1 MIARTLFRCFPLQA
15 LSAAGFLV
23 LLVGFLSRYAFATT
37 LEQVDDRG
45 SVISLS
51 APPVRVVSLAPHLTE
66 ILFDIGAGQRLV
78 GVMAFSDFPE
88 QAKALPRVGNHSHL
102 NFEQILS
109 LQPDLILGWRGGNR
123 ESDLKVL
130 RDFGLKVFETDPRT
144 LEDVAALMR
153 RLGMILGV
161 PEAAE
166 DRARHFEEAVMRLRK
181 TRSNR
186 RPLRVF
192 YQVWDQPIYTL
203 NGDHV
208 VTQMIEGCG
217 GTNVFSAL
225 DALSP
230 VVSIEAVLDT
240 NPEVILGPRES
251 DQSASWMTRWESWP
265 QVKAVANKQVHSIPA
280 DLVARMGPRLVD
292 AMAAICGSLSTAR
305 SQYDG

>member
-23 LLVGFLSRYAFATT
+23 LLFGFLSRYAFATT

-45 SVISLS
+45 SVISIS

-144 LEDVAALMR
+144 LEDVAMLMR

>member
-1 MIARTLFRCFPLQA
+1 MIAGTLFRWFPLRA
-15 LSAAGFLV
+15 LYAAGFLV
-23 LLVGFLSRYAFATT
+23 LLFGFLSRYAFATT
-37 LEQVDDRG
+37 LEEVDDRG
-45 SVISLS
+45 SVISIS

-181 TRSNR
+181 TRSIR

-208 VTQMIEGCG
+208 ITQMIEGCG

-292 AMAAICGSLSTAR
+292 AMAAICGSLSIAQ

>member
-144 LEDVAALMR
+144 LEDVAMLMR

>member
-15 LSAAGFLV
+15 LFAAGFL
-23 LLVGFLSRYAFATT
+23 LLLFGFLSRYAFATT

-144 LEDVAALMR
+144 LEDVAMLMR

>member
-1 MIARTLFRCFPLQA
+1 MIARTPFRCFPLRSLIA
-15 LSAAGFLV
+15 TGLLV
-23 LLVGFLSRYAFATT
+23 LLSAFLSRYAFATT

-166 DRARHFEEAVMRLRK
+166 DRARHFEEAVTRLRK

-208 VTQMIEGCG
+208 VSQMIEGCG

-240 NPEVILGPRES
+240 DPEVILGPLES

>member
-1 MIARTLFRCFPLQA
+1 MIARTPFRWFPLRSLIA
-15 LSAAGFLV
+15 TGLLV
-23 LLVGFLSRYAFATT
+23 LLSAFLSRYAFATT

-166 DRARHFEEAVMRLRK
+166 DSARHFEEAVTRLRK

-208 VTQMIEGCG
+208 VSQMIEGCG

-240 NPEVILGPRES
+240 DPEVILGPRES

-265 QVKAVANKQVHSIPA
+265 QVKAVANKQVHGIPA

-292 AMAAICGSLSTAR
+292 AMAAICGSLSMAR